1 VVRVG
6 RRGKRSQASAKV
18 RIADEAPEELAQ
30 ALMRDLG
37 GQKLEEPV
45 ELFYVSARF
54 GHERRGVVLRW
65 LEGANLQLQAVA
77 EAFHAP
83 QHAHGVAFAETFVE
97 EVDVAPDAR
106 VDAAAR
112 IHELER
118 EIGTPTAGAQPLLAG
133 DRERAFDD
141 PVLGKLRNRHGPIL
155 GPASAASLARMPLL
169 KPFRALRYAPEVA
182 GPLDALV
189 SPPYDVISPQLQER
203 LLATSPYN
211 SVRLVRPEEPEQ
223 AARLLGEWQSGG
235 ILVREQEPSAW
246 LLEEDFAGPEGAL
259 RTRRGI
265 VARAVLEPYE
275 RGIVLPHERSFPKP
289 MRGRLHVLRA
299 TRTKLSPILL
309 MHEGPGPDEHPARP
323 PDLEATL
330 DGVTSRLWRV
340 DPAALDRI
348 GPPLFIADGHHRY
361 EAARSFHEEEGTDET
376 AYVLAALV
384 SASDPGLAI
393 LPTHRLT
400 EGAPPE
406 FDGTFRLTP
415 ANGAEDAVRRLASLP
430 RDTAAFALLRPES
443 VVVAESDEP
452 GLDTALV
459 DRFRL
464 GDVRFTPSAIEA
476 ERAVIDGEAGAAFLV
491 RPPTVEQVEAA
502 ALAGERMP
510 EKSTYFFPKL
520 ASGLLFSP
528 FDE

>member
-1 VVRVG
+1 VRVG

-18 RIADEAPEELAQ
+18 RIADEAPEELPQ
-30 ALMRDLG
+30 APMRDLG
-37 GQKLEEPV
+37 GQELEEPV
-45 ELFYVSARF
+45 ELLYVSARF

-106 VDAAAR
+106 VDATAR

-118 EIGTPTAGAQPLLAG
+118 EIGTPAAGAQPLLAG
-133 DRERAFDD
+133 DRERAFDNS
-141 PVLGKLRNRHGPIL
+141 VLGKLRNRHGPIL

-309 MHEGPGPDEHPARP
+309 MHEGPGPDEHPDPP
-323 PDLEATL
+323 PDLEPTL
-330 DGVTSRLWRV
+330 DGDTSRLWRV
-340 DPAALDRI
+340 DPAGLDRI

-384 SASDPGLAI
+384 STSDPGLAI

-464 GDVRFTPSAIEA
+464 GNVRFTPSAIEA
-476 ERAVIDGEAGAAFLV
+476 ERAVVEGEAGAAFLV
-491 RPPTVEQVEAA
+491 RPPTVQQVEAA

-510 EKSTYFFPKL
+510 EKSTYFYPKL